1 MPKGMYKKS
10 THKKNLG
17 SQESKGRAS
26 ITKDLK
32 SNRTYFGDKSMMPKG
47 GYVDDNPTR
56 SSTPKVDKPGGGR
69 SYM

>member
-1 MPKGMYKKS
+1 MPMGYKKMS
-10 THKKNLG
+10 HKKNLG
-17 SQESKGRAS
+17 SQDDKGKGC
-26 ITKDLK
+26 ILK
-32 SNRTYFGDKSMMPKG
+32 NNKSDRTYFGDESMNPKG